1 MDCSVGCSD
10 IPSKD
15 TSKTA
20 PLDVKKVWSDEEA
33 YFFITVFL
41 PLQFLAT
48 NSNRYHKWYPQRP
61 SQMEVLKP
69 LQIGLRNNKS
79 ALFLLIL
86 FERKERNNELSEFY
100 F

>member
-1 MDCSVGCSD
+1 MDCSVGCSE
-10 IPSKD
+10 IPKKD

-20 PLDVKKVWSDEEA
+20 PLDVKKVWSYEEV
-33 YFFITVFL
+33 FFWDCFL
-41 PLQFLAT
+41 PLQFFTT

-69 LQIGLRNNKS
+69 LQIGLWNNKS

-86 FERKERNNELSEFY
+86 IERKERNNELSEFY